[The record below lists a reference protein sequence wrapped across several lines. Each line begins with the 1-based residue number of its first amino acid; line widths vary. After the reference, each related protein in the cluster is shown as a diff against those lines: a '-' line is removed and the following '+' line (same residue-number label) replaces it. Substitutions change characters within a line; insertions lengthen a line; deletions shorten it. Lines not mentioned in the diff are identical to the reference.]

1 MKKLSNTKAELKKIV
16 TYKKQ
21 RVCSFMTMTEMEK
34 WRVVSNWEPSNPVSA
49 TNLQD
54 NIEFEDNYMK
64 KGGAQGSLLI
74 ELFTEKFP
82 KNVLSG
88 IFVIFQQHL
97 KTFQSEKS
105 FFLVSIEKL
114 M

>member
-1 MKKLSNTKAELKKIV
+1 
-16 TYKKQ
+16 
-21 RVCSFMTMTEMEK
+21 MEK

-64 KGGAQGSLLI
+64 KSGPQWSLLI
-74 ELFTEKFP
+74 EIFAEKFP
-82 KNVLSG
+82 KNVLSE

-97 KTFQSEKS
+97 KMFQSEKS

>member
-1 MKKLSNTKAELKKIV
+1 MKKS
-16 TYKKQ
+16 
-21 RVCSFMTMTEMEK
+21 S
-34 WRVVSNWEPSNPVSA
+34 
-49 TNLQD
+49 
-54 NIEFEDNYMK
+54 
-64 KGGAQGSLLI
+64 AQGSLLI

-82 KNVLSG
+82 KNVLPG
-88 IFVIFQQHL
+88 IFVIFQQHQ

>member
-1 MKKLSNTKAELKKIV
+1 MKKS
-16 TYKKQ
+16 
-21 RVCSFMTMTEMEK
+21 S
-34 WRVVSNWEPSNPVSA
+34 
-49 TNLQD
+49 
-54 NIEFEDNYMK
+54 
-64 KGGAQGSLLI
+64 AQGSLLI

-97 KTFQSEKS
+97 KMFQSEKS